1 MKKKKVLEQ
10 GLDYEVGSDNIFA
23 DLGLENA
30 EEELLKSDLTAE
42 ISSLIKRKKL
52 TQAQTAKILGVDQP
66 RISSLLRGRF
76 DLFSIEMLMH
86 FLTSLGQDIQ
96 IVVKPKPRNRKHAHL
111 SVCTPSSVSKGIIPM
126 AAKSH

>member
-1 MKKKKVLEQ
+1 MKKKKTVEQ
-10 GLDYEVGSDNIFA
+10 DMDYEVGSDNIFS

-86 FLTSLGQDIQ
+86 FLTFLGQDIQ
-96 IVVKPKPRNRKHAHL
+96 IVVKPKPRNRKRAHL
-111 SVCTPSSVSKGIIPM
+111 SVCTPSSISRDEEV
-126 AAKSH
+126 